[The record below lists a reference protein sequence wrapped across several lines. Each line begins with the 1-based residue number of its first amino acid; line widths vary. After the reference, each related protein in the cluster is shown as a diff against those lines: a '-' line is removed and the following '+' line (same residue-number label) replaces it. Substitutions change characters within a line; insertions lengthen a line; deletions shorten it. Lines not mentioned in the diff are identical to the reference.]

1 MALANE
7 SARVNVGHLTGV
19 EVRQTAVEQHIAT
32 YKKRTPATVR
42 RPENDDSLIRIRC
55 RYCDAAL
62 SVRVFSTRRTLV
74 KRWLW
79 ATMTTLN
86 LLLFAGAV
94 YMMASGRLDSLSPL
108 IGGLS
113 VAVELACCVG
123 LGIGIGLLLLEHGV
137 RLDSG
142 SPVDVQHAL
151 LSRHGAV
158 LGTLTRDGKVRNALG
173 FRRRRRH

>member
-1 MALANE
+1 MGLVNE

-19 EVRQTAVEQHIAT
+19 EVRQMAVEQHIAT
-32 YKKRTPATVR
+32 YEKRTPATVR

-55 RYCDAAL
+55 RYCDAML

-79 ATMTTLN
+79 ATMTTLS

-108 IGGLS
+108 IGGVSL
-113 VAVELACCVG
+113 AVVLAGCAG
-123 LGIGIGLLLLEHGV
+123 FGSGMGLLLLEHGV

-142 SPVDVQHAL
+142 SRIDVQHAL
-151 LSRHGAV
+151 LSRHGGV
-158 LGTLTRDGKVRNALG
+158 LGTLTRDGEVRNVMG
-173 FRRRRRH
+173 FRRRHPH